1 MLTSPLYQLWWKE
14 RRHTFFICYP
24 FVILCQADS
33 VPFSWVGGLQSSP
46 HKELSVEIP
55 KEVTSSITSDK
66 GPIIIRIQNEG
77 GVAEIS
83 KEQGKG
89 PIIENIKLNLPSEVP
104 LTQKAQAAQPEKKPE
119 IAAPVTEFKQLNVN
133 KVIPESKCVY

>member
-1 MLTSPLYQLWWKE
+1 M
-14 RRHTFFICYP
+14 
-24 FVILCQADS
+24 
-33 VPFSWVGGLQSSP
+33 
-46 HKELSVEIP
+46 
-55 KEVTSSITSDK
+55 
-66 GPIIIRIQNEG
+66 
-77 GVAEIS
+77 AEIS